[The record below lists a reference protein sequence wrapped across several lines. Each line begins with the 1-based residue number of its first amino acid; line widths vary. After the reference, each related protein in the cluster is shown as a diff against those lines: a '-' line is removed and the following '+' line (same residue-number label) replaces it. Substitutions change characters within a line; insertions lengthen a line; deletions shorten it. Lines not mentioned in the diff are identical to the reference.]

1 MAGKDKQYDEIL
13 TALRQLSRT
22 DLRESERAAVAQEL
36 DDIDTM
42 VTKLEHGVVEIAA
55 FGEVNSGK
63 SSLLNALLGR
73 PAFAVAA
80 IAGKTRELSRQDWTP
95 RRETIKGFADNR
107 LVMVDTPGINE
118 VEGDDRAA
126 IAEAT
131 VRYADIVLFVTYGD
145 LNDVEFSA
153 IKALRA
159 LHKPIILVINK
170 IDLFKQRE
178 LEQTVASIRAK
189 VGGMIGEADIVFAAG
204 DPSPALRV
212 YHNLDGSEREEWADR
227 PAIIEDLS
235 ARILEI
241 LHREGKAVVA
251 LNANLFAT
259 EVSDRIAALKAS
271 VRGEEADRLIR
282 RFMWIKA
289 SAVALNPIPIAD
301 IAGGMVSDAIMVQQL
316 GSVYGQPFSREN
328 ARALI
333 TEILGAWGIMVSLEW
348 VTHLAA
354 AVLKGA
360 APLAGHAL
368 VAIPQGLAAA
378 WTTYIVG
385 QAASVYFRQ
394 GGWGGRGA
402 KAILRDI
409 LSGVDRDSVLDP
421 LKDELLHRLRTK
433 TTSSALAKRP

>member
-1 MAGKDKQYDEIL
+1 MAGHDKQYNEIL
-13 TALRQLSRT
+13 AALRKLSQT
-22 DLRESERAAVAQEL
+22 DLRDSERAAVAHEL
-36 DDIDTM
+36 EDIDAM
-42 VTKLEHGVVEIAA
+42 VNKLEHGVVEIAA

-80 IAGKTRELSRQDWTP
+80 TAGKTRELSRQGWTP
-95 RRETIKGFADNR
+95 SRQTMTGIADSR
-107 LVMVDTPGINE
+107 LVVVDTPGINE

-126 IAEAT
+126 IAETT

-170 IDLFKQRE
+170 IDLFKRRE
-178 LEQTVASIRAK
+178 LEETVASIRAK
-189 VGGMIGEADIVFAAG
+189 IGDMIGEADIVFAAG
-204 DPSPALRV
+204 DPGAALRV

-227 PAIIEDLS
+227 PPIIEDLS
-235 ARILEI
+235 ARVLEI
-241 LHREGKAVVA
+241 LHREGKAVIA

-259 EVSDRIAALKAS
+259 EISDRIATMKAA

-289 SAVALNPIPIAD
+289 SAVALNPIPLAD
-301 IAGGMVSDAIMVQQL
+301 IAGGMVSDVIMVQQL
-316 GSVYGQPFSREN
+316 GVVYGQPFSREN

-333 TEILGAWGIMVSLEW
+333 TEILGAWGIMVSFEW
-348 VTHLAA
+348 MTHLAA
-354 AVLKGA
+354 GVIKGA

-409 LSGVDRDSVLDP
+409 LAGVDRDSVLQP
-421 LKDELLHRLRTK
+421 LKDDLLRRVNTK
-433 TTSSALAKRP
+433 AS